1 MEFHRQGTGLQLR
14 SLVKSTGELELT
26 LVRALPRPQLLAN
39 LCHRDKDYGNWNKNE
54 PVFKIP
60 VFIYLTRKH
69 HPHRFKTPK
78 GSDGQS
84 STYQTPR
91 QDIKKNLMKAWHFLH
106 VSSAIIGKHRQR
118 SDVTGITTSSHHQI
132 SVASTSY
139 QPNLETP
146 TSNAGAGCGRLI
158 LAILDKASIQPQ
170 QTSDHQTNIV
180 QQVMSTGGELHGQSN
195 ANKKHPNAN
204 TLLTESLR

>member
-1 MEFHRQGTGLQLR
+1 M
-14 SLVKSTGELELT
+14 
-26 LVRALPRPQLLAN
+26 LPRPQVLAN

-60 VFIYLTRKH
+60 VFIYLTRKL

-118 SDVTGITTSSHHQI
+118 SDVTGITTSSHRQI
-132 SVASTSY
+132 GVASTSY
-139 QPNLETP
+139 QPNLETS
-146 TSNAGAGCGRLI
+146 TSNAGARCGRLVPAI
-158 LAILDKASIQPQ
+158 LARQSFDSTAANQRSPNKYC
-170 QTSDHQTNIV
+170 
-180 QQVMSTGGELHGQSN
+180 STGHVYWRGVTRPIECKIRSTQC
-195 ANKKHPNAN
+195 KHIAY
-204 TLLTESLR
+204 

>member
-1 MEFHRQGTGLQLR
+1 L
-14 SLVKSTGELELT
+14 
-26 LVRALPRPQLLAN
+26 LPRPQVLAN
-39 LCHRDKDYGNWNKNE
+39 LCHRDKDYGNWNRNE

-60 VFIYLTRKH
+60 VFIYLTRKL

-106 VSSAIIGKHRQR
+106 VSSAIIGKHRF
-118 SDVTGITTSSHHQI
+118 
-132 SVASTSY
+132 
-139 QPNLETP
+139 
-146 TSNAGAGCGRLI
+146 
-158 LAILDKASIQPQ
+158 LDKASIQPQ

-180 QQVMSTGGELHGQSN
+180 QQVTSTGGEFYGQIER
-195 ANKKHPNAN
+195 K
-204 TLLTESLR
+204 